1 MHAVDTEVNRRER
14 VSNPK
19 KIIGVMTITTSPGRQ
34 EDQIIYTY
42 KWSLRLWKTHFQ
54 KTKKDI
60 AEFGGTHNTW
70 QSQYM
75 RLCLKEKREDRK
87 GEKKTKQ
94 ESEMKDRIGMVVAI
108 NNPRT

>member
-19 KIIGVMTITTSPGRQ
+19 KIIGVVTITASPGRQ

-42 KWSLRLWKTHFQ
+42 KWSLRLWKIHFQ

-70 QSQYM
+70 QSQYET
-75 RLCLKEKREDRK
+75 LSK
-87 GEKKTKQ
+87 GEERGQKRREENKTNK
-94 ESEMKDRIGMVVAI
+94 
-108 NNPRT
+108 